1 MRKGMIVAGIIIAG
15 IIIAGI
21 TIDKKPEE
29 AIKEAYISNEPPRV
43 QYIEFPPMEVKAE
56 VTILDFT
63 DEPPMII
70 VVKPDTKVVK

>member
-21 TIDKKPEE
+21 TIDEKPEE
-29 AIKEAYISNEPPRV
+29 AVKEAYISNEPPRV

-63 DEPPMII
+63 NEPPMII
-70 VVKPDTKVVK
+70 VVKPDAKVVK